1 MPDVMRADLWHSMAE
16 AAGLISADGTIGET
30 VYGQMTALAA
40 RTGAVNLGQGAPG
53 TDPPRELIEAAAD
66 AMREGYNQYAPG
78 QGFPALRQAVAGQR
92 QRDFGQE
99 VSSDDV
105 LYTCGATEGLT
116 AAILALLP
124 RGGTV
129 LAFEPFY
136 DSYPAAIA
144 AAGGSLVTVPILPTA
159 EGGFEPDWDSFDKA
173 AADAD
178 APPSLILVNTP
189 HNPTGFMFND
199 EDLAHI
205 GDAAVAADAW
215 VLTDEVYEQL
225 VLDDTTHTAPAVA
238 IGDDARVVTVSSA
251 GKTWNATGW
260 KIGWVLAEPAVREAI
275 QAVKQFLTYTASGPL
290 QIGVARALD
299 GTGDFAAVNRR
310 SLRERAEV
318 LVPACRGL
326 PGAVASTPAAGY
338 FTVVDFSALT
348 DLDAFELND
357 LLARRYS
364 LVGIPVPAL
373 CRAGSSAH
381 AAYRSSIRYSFC
393 KSVADVDRG
402 AQLLDELGAELRRDP
417 DALRDIASRAGP
429 S

>member
-1 MPDVMRADLWHSMAE
+1 MPDVMRADLWHSMAD
-16 AAGLISADGTIGET
+16 AAGLINTDGTIGET
-30 VYGQMTALAA
+30 IYGQMTALAA

-53 TDPPRELIEAAAD
+53 TDAPAELIDAAAD

-78 QGFPALRQAVAGQR
+78 QGFPALLEAVAQQR

-99 VSSDDV
+99 VSAQNV

-144 AAGGSLVTVPILPTA
+144 AAGGSLVTVPILPTP
-159 EGGFEPDWDSFDKA
+159 EGGFAPDWARFDDAVTA
-173 AADAD
+173 AESV
-178 APPSLILVNTP
+178 PSIILINTP
-189 HNPTGFMFND
+189 HNPTGFVFD
-199 EDLAHI
+199 AEDLSRI

-225 VLDDTTHTAPAVA
+225 VLDDTPHVAPAVA
-238 IGDDARVVTVSSA
+238 MDDSTRVVTVSSA
-251 GKTWNATGW
+251 GKSWNTTGW
-260 KIGWVLAEPAVREAI
+260 KIGWVIAEPEVREAI

-290 QIGVARALD
+290 QIGLARTLS
-299 GTGDFAAVNRR
+299 GDSSFVTDNRT
-310 SLRERAEV
+310 SLRQRADV
-318 LVPACRGL
+318 LVPACRDV
-326 PGAVASTPAAGY
+326 PGVVTSTPAAGY

-357 LLARRYS
+357 LLARRHS
-364 LVGIPVPAL
+364 IVGIPVPAL
-373 CRAGSSAH
+373 CRSGSPAH
-381 AAYRSSIRYSFC
+381 EAYRSSIRYSFC
-393 KSVADVDRG
+393 KSAADVDRG
-402 AQLLDELGAELRRDP
+402 AELFGDLAAELTRDP
-417 DALRDIASRAGP
+417 DALRGEY
-429 S
+429 